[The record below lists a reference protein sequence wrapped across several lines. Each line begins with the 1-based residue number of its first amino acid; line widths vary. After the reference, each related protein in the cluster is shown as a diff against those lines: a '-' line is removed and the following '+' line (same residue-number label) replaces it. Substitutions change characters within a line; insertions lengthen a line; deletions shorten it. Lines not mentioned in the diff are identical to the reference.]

1 MRREVAKFMTRYP
14 LISMSLAACV
24 FVTAIAAS
32 MIVTDWITG
41 EPEYKIA
48 AADEP
53 LSTSK
58 WDDDLLKLE
67 KEAVNNGYRQ
77 KAEDLIRVWFLDETG
92 QPARFLTGVRNARKK
107 YIEMMNA
114 IDKREKD
121 LETLRGLK
129 AEPKK

>member
-1 MRREVAKFMTRYP
+1 MARYP
-14 LISMSLAACV
+14 LISLAIVA
-24 FVTAIAAS
+24 AIG
-32 MIVTDWITG
+32 MGLITLLVRDESNVQND
-41 EPEYKIA
+41 EPYKIA

-53 LSTSK
+53 LFTSK
-58 WDDDLLKLE
+58 WDDELLKLE

-92 QPARFLTGVRNARKK
+92 QPARFLTGVRAARKK
-107 YIEMMNA
+107 YIDMMNA

-121 LETLRGLK
+121 LETLKGLK

>member
-1 MRREVAKFMTRYP
+1 MVFMVRYP
-14 LISMSLAACV
+14 LISLSVIGCV
-24 FVTAIAAS
+24 LVSAIAVS
-32 MIVTDWITG
+32 LVVTDWIAGTAIDG
-41 EPEYKIA
+41 DYKIA

-53 LSTSK
+53 LFTSK

-92 QPARFLTGVRNARKK
+92 QPARFLTGVRAARRK
-107 YIEMMNA
+107 YIDMMNA
-114 IDKREKD
+114 IEKREKD

-129 AEPKK
+129 AEPKQ